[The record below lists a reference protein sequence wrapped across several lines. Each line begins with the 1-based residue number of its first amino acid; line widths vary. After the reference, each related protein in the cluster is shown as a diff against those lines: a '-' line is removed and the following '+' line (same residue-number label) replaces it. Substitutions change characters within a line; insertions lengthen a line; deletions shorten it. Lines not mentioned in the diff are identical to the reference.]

1 MLSDEIQDL
10 ITRHQIYLLRYSAG
24 REQEAAKY
32 IEQAIKTVNKAL
44 EGPELSAMD
53 RMVYLRFAQ
62 ELNQDLVQIYG
73 ELAVKMNDDTVEL
86 FNAEIEFNGGF
97 LSQILQE
104 NISISSSI
112 AAQSAVFAGV
122 IGLTGATVQGAVQAF
137 AYNKMAQINQQLT
150 DAVSLRSS
158 NEELVGKM
166 NQLNPLQKK
175 QAGTLIKTLVTH
187 ASVQARDIVLRNNE
201 SLFEGY
207 EWVSVLDSRTSIICA
222 SRDGK
227 VYPFS
232 DDPEKSPK
240 PPAHFSCR
248 STITPRV
255 RAGMEDRVAKRKGR
269 PAEGAKGTTMTRATT
284 TYESWLKR
292 QPAWFQ
298 DDVLGVTRGKLFRR
312 GDLSIGR
319 FVDDR
324 GKTLTLDELR
334 RLEPFA
340 FEKANL

>member
-1 MLSDEIQDL
+1 M
-10 ITRHQIYLLRYSAG
+10 RYSAG
-24 REQEAAKY
+24 REKEAAEY
-32 IEQAIKTVNKAL
+32 IERAIKTVNKAL

-62 ELNQDLVQIYG
+62 ELNEDLVKIYG
-73 ELAVKMNDDTVEL
+73 DLAIKINEDTVEL
-86 FNAEIEFNGGF
+86 FNAEIDFNGGF
-97 LSQILQE
+97 LSQLLQE
-104 NISISSSI
+104 NITVPSSI

-122 IGLTGATVQGAVQAF
+122 IGLTGATIGGALQAF
-137 AYNKMAQINQQLT
+137 AYNKIFQVNQQLT
-150 DAVSLRSS
+150 DAVTLRSS
-158 NEELVGKM
+158 NEELVGRM
-166 NQLNPLQKK
+166 NQLNPLQKR
-175 QAGTLIKTLVTH
+175 QAGTLIQTLVTH

-201 SLFEGY
+201 SLFDGY
-207 EWVSVLDSRTSIICA
+207 EWVSVLDSRTSLICA

-227 VYPFS
+227 IYPFS
-232 DDPEKSPK
+232 DDPQKSPK

-340 FEKANL
+340 FEKANLGA